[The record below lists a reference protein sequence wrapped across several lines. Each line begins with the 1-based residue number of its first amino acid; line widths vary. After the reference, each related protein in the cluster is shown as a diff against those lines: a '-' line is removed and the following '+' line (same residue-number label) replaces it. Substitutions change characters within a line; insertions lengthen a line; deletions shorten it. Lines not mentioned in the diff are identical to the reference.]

1 MDTNKNL
8 YTVIYATV
16 LVVLVAAALAFAS
29 EALKPKQQRNI
40 EIEKKQ
46 NILKSVN
53 LGAEAATAK
62 DKASYIEAEYAKYIK
77 DTTIQNGEK
86 ALPLYICSLDSGEKV
101 YIVRV
106 DGLGLW
112 GPIWGYVALKS
123 DFNTIYGATFDHKGE
138 TPGLGADINTTWFG
152 GQFTGKQIFKDG
164 EFCSVEVVKGGA
176 DKSNPHQVD
185 AISGG
190 TITSKGLEKMLLD
203 SFGDYLDFF
212 KSRLVTASAPVA
224 TDSLS
229 ADSLKTATPDS
240 SAVKQN
246 IK

>member
-1 MDTNKNL
+1 MNQIKYYFTTSHDGNLAYHVPDIKENVDKNREAVAL
-8 YTVIYATV
+8 LMEYKNED
-16 LVVLVAAALAFAS
+16 LVYMNQVHGNNVQIVDKNS
-29 EALKPKQQRNI
+29 PKLI
-40 EIEKKQ
+40 ENCDGLITKEK
-46 NILKSVN
+46 
-53 LGAEAATAK
+53 E
-62 DKASYIEAEYAKYIK
+62 
-77 DTTIQNGEK
+77 
-86 ALPLYICSLDSGEKV
+86 LPLYICTFDNSEKV
-101 YIVRV
+101 YIVPV
-106 DGLGLW
+106 HGAGLW
-112 GPIWGYVALKS
+112 GPIWGYVALQS